1 MHLVLFCCIFG
12 SSLSFSS
19 GCFRNLHPK
28 IYKSGRKRLGF
39 WVACADQLVGRHIQ
53 STDPDR
59 HLCGF
64 SLVFCFVLA
73 PAAPFVLAPAAPE
86 SFLLL
91 NKLRIWRP
99 PKNNLVLKRSVS
111 VGAQQRGLLRFVP
124 MGTLRPFPAFTAAP
138 ARQNEPI
145 FPGTCASG
153 GPS

>member
-1 MHLVLFCCIFG
+1 MW
-12 SSLSFSS
+12 
-19 GCFRNLHPK
+19 
-28 IYKSGRKRLGF
+28 LGF

-64 SLVFCFVLA
+64 SLIFCLVLA

-99 PKNNLVLKRSVS
+99 PENNLVIKRSVV
-111 VGAQQRGLLRFVP
+111 VGAQQRGFLRFVP
-124 MGTLRPFPAFTAAP
+124 MGTFAALSCFHSRARAAKRTHLSRHLCLRGAP
-138 ARQNEPI
+138 PDSQTLAQRQL
-145 FPGTCASG
+145 S
-153 GPS
+153 